1 LFIIKS
7 KNAQISIEFI
17 LSLLILLIIILLFLK
32 TNISFKNKLETKIN
46 YNNYNESVCVLKN
59 IYLDQKEGVI
69 INDSCKT
76 YRERTSNCS

>member
-46 YNNYNESVCVLKN
+46 YNNYNENICVLKD

-76 YRERTSNCS
+76 YRERTSNSS